1 MNFTKGQWQDIIA
14 APVANLLEFF
24 PHPYHTIT
32 ITGRNFLLNKK
43 APVYLGQ

>member
-24 PHPYHTIT
+24 SHPYHTIT
-32 ITGRNFLLNKK
+32 ITRWEVLKWSQNNQRKVG
-43 APVYLGQ
+43 